1 MSYERRQR
9 AIAALEE
16 MKAETPL
23 PLIAWSCEL
32 GQQGHLSVINLG
44 KEMVSVPV
52 SKKVN
57 HFHLSMKFLGCLM
70 I

>member
-57 HFHLSMKFLGCLM
+57 HFHSSRNSWGV
-70 I
+70 

>member
-16 MKAETPL
+16 MKAKTSL

-32 GQQGHLSVINLG
+32 GQQGHLSVTNLG
-44 KEMVSVPV
+44 KEMVPVPV

-57 HFHLSMKFLGCLM
+57 NFHSSIKLLGCLTN
-70 I
+70 